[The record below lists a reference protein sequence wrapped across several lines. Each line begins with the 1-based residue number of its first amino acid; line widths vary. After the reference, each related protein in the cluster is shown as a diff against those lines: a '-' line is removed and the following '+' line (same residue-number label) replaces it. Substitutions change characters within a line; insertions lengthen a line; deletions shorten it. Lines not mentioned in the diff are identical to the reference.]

1 MSILKYPKELN
12 EDDVDYITFRSFEYR
27 TNKAYEGQS
36 QAGGV
41 SGPGQGSTIV
51 LYMPTTTPAMNQGA
65 DWGAVNFD
73 GPLGQLKGNLA
84 AGTAGAIMDADISS
98 FEAGKTTGKRLV
110 NDIKN
115 QFEAAMKQGGGAV
128 KQLGVNAVAGMA
140 GMQPNQLLAL
150 QRGQIYNPNVELL
163 YNGPRLRGFSMSFT
177 FVPKSEDEAKI
188 INEIIL
194 EFKKWSSPK
203 DLGKGMFKVPNVWQV
218 TYMTGGR
225 KNRNMNEF
233 KRAALTDVAVQHN
246 QGMNMHMSFDDGMPV
261 ITTVS
266 LNFTEVDIVTRDDH
280 EKSSSYIGY

>member
-1 MSILKYPKELN
+1 MSILKYPQELN
-12 EDDVDYITFRSFEYR
+12 PGDVDYVTFQSFEYR
-27 TNKAYEGQS
+27 TNKKFEGQS

-41 SGPGQGSTIV
+41 SGPAQGNTII
-51 LYMPTTTPAMNQGA
+51 LYMPSTTPAVNQGA

-84 AGTAGAIMDADISS
+84 AGASGAIMDADISS

-140 GMQPNQLLAL
+140 GMQPNQLMAL
-150 QRGQIYNPNVELL
+150 QRGQIFNPNVELL

-177 FVPKSEDEAKI
+177 FVPKSEEEAKI
-188 INEIIL
+188 INKIIM
-194 EFKKWSSPK
+194 EFKKWSAPK
-203 DLGKGMFKVPNVWQV
+203 VLDKGMFKVPNVWQV
-218 TYMTGGR
+218 TYMNGGSVN
-225 KNRNMNEF
+225 KHMNKF
-233 KRAALTDVAVQHN
+233 KRAALTDVAVQNN

-266 LNFTEVDIVTRDDH
+266 LNFTEVDIITRDDH
-280 EKSSSYIGY
+280 EKAGNYVGY